1 MMRIIYDEEYS
12 PEKKLQDCFLQAAAL
27 ALAREGIEAEQC
39 EISLSFLARDEMRA
53 LNAKHRGKDAPTD
66 VLSFPMYIGADEIR
80 EMAAGAPAPVL
91 LGDVVICIEAAERQA
106 KEIGQGLDRELA
118 YLFVHS
124 VFHLLGY
131 IHEDEASRA
140 RMREAEEETLSHLSG
155 LFER

>member
-1 MMRIIYDEEYS
+1 MRIIYDEEYN
-12 PEKKLQDCFLQAAAL
+12 PEVKLQDCFLRAAEL
-27 ALAREGIEAEQC
+27 SLTREGIEAAQC
-39 EISLSFLARDEMRA
+39 EISLSFLARDEMQA
-53 LNAKHRGKDAPTD
+53 LNAKHRGRNAPTD

-80 EMAAGAPAPVL
+80 EMAAGAPALVL

-131 IHEDEASRA
+131 VHEDEANRA
-140 RMREAEEETLSHLSG
+140 KMREAEEETLSHLFD
-155 LFER
+155 LFE